1 MSVPK
6 LFAGFGDSGMSS
18 DMSVMRMPDGQPS
31 PDGETL
37 SGNSSNVEGI
47 SVPERKMGRSVM
59 FSPGERRDG
68 RRVSACAARNGLGV
82 RVAAL
87 REGINVAGLRVGTCV
102 TGAGMRVATSGVV
115 AVGRNEIP
123 VKVPITALLAPPG
136 LVVLVGAAV
145 GTAVCVLLGSAITL
159 LLCWCDG
166 SGVATT
172 TGGGAA
178 VRSVGAAVRS

>member
-37 SGNSSNVEGI
+37 SGNSSNDEGI

-87 REGINVAGLRVGTCV
+87 REGINVTGLRVGTCV
-102 TGAGMRVATSGVV
+102 TAGMRVATSGVV
-115 AVGRNEIP
+115 AVGRNEI
-123 VKVPITALLAPPG
+123 KVPITALLAPPG